1 MCVCNGVP
9 TEAQAAQ
16 QQYTVSLP
24 DGTKKVVQGEA
35 NAKIEVTMAG
45 PGSSYTKN

>member
-1 MCVCNGVP
+1 MCGCNQVP
-9 TEAQAAQ
+9 SDAQAAQ

-45 PGSSYTKN
+45 GGSYTKN